1 MLDIENEKFLDIKKK
16 SHIKIFNSKIE
27 NQIGGEVSMNG
38 TGKCMYQAKLESI

>member
-1 MLDIENEKFLDIKKK
+1 MLDIENEKFLNIKK

-38 TGKCMYQAKLESI
+38 TSECMYQAKLESV

>member
-1 MLDIENEKFLDIKKK
+1 MLDIENEKFLNKK

-38 TGKCMYQAKLESI
+38 TSECMYQAKMESI